1 MLHRRLYGEWFVVAV
16 VACLLAW
23 IATANQ
29 RLAPLDNRIYDQ
41 ALGLIA
47 PPVDDRILIVEID
60 EPSLSAL
67 GRWPWPRS
75 EHARLLEAVARHKP
89 AAVGYSVL
97 FLDEAGD
104 DAKLAEAM
112 RAAAP
117 VYLAA
122 LVDRDMAGAV
132 TGVQPPAST
141 LAAAAA
147 GIGAVELDPDA
158 DGVIRAMP
166 RSAGGDE
173 MALLP
178 LASRLAQAAN
188 ADSPPAHES
197 VRIRYAQREDFRR
210 ISFASLAAGEV
221 PPVLIRGKLLL
232 VGATA
237 PGLGNQQPVP
247 GPGGRL
253 LSGVEIEANVL
264 NTSLQEA
271 AIATFPGGKAAGFAL
286 LPIIVLMIGFLLLS
300 PSQGFWLAV
309 GLGVGAF
316 AFSLLLLSFASL
328 WWPPAGTM
336 AGLVAAH
343 ILWSWRRL
351 TVIGRFL
358 LARTRQ
364 LEREPGLALVA
375 STARHSGDSI
385 SRGADRLADL
395 IEQLRT
401 LRAFV
406 SEAVEC
412 LPAAICVADSEG
424 RIALCNRAAEALFG
438 KGLSGR
444 LIAEVAARLSP
455 VPEGDNGLLRDETG
469 RFFLL
474 AKAELSGDF
483 QIYSYADVTDLQRIA
498 EERDDILQFL
508 SHDIRTPNAAIVTLL
523 ETDELA
529 GKREAKA
536 VPPAA
541 TIAAIRRHAR
551 HALRLADDFVQLARA
566 RRRSMEPEPLDLCD
580 VAREAADMVWP
591 RAHGRQITVQ
601 DDCVSGEVW
610 VMGDRSMILRGALN
624 LLENAVK
631 FAPEGAVVRYG
642 VEASGNL
649 ASLVVAGPGPAMP
662 PGREANPFAL
672 YAEGRAADGTGSLGL
687 GLAFVQTMAQRHG
700 GRVSYGY
707 SVAVGG
713 EFRVDL
719 PLAESEE
726 DAVVSLAL
734 NEA

>member
-1 MLHRRLYGEWFVVAV
+1 MLNRRLYGEWFVVAI
-16 VACLLAW
+16 VACLFAW

-60 EPSLSAL
+60 EPSLRAL

-75 EHARLLEAVARHKP
+75 EHARLLEALYGQKP
-89 AAVGYSVL
+89 TAVGYSVL
-97 FLDEAGD
+97 FLDESID
-104 DAKLAEAM
+104 DARLAEAM
-112 RAAAP
+112 RAVAP

-122 LVDRDMAGAV
+122 LVDRDAAGAV
-132 TGVQPPAST
+132 TGVQTPAKA
-141 LAAAAA
+141 LADAAA
-147 GIGAVELDPDA
+147 GTGAVELDPES

-166 RSAGGDE
+166 QTASGGE
-173 MALLP
+173 EALLP
-178 LASRLAQAAN
+178 LAARLAQAAGAN
-188 ADSPPAHES
+188 RPPTSEAA
-197 VRIRYAQREDFRR
+197 RIRYAPRQDFRR

-221 PPVLIRGKLLL
+221 PQVLIRNKLLL

-247 GPGGRL
+247 RMAGGL

-264 NTSLQEA
+264 NTSMQDGAIGMLSGGQA
-271 AIATFPGGKAAGFAL
+271 ASFAL
-286 LPIIVLMIGFLLLS
+286 FPVIVLMIGFLRLS
-300 PSQGFWLAV
+300 PSQGFWLAI
-309 GLGVGAF
+309 GLAAGTLAV
-316 AFSLLLLSFASL
+316 SLGLLALAGL
-328 WWPPAGTM
+328 WWPPAGTL

-343 ILWSWRRL
+343 ILWGWRRL

-364 LEREPGLALVA
+364 LQSEPGLALVA
-375 STARHSGDSI
+375 STARRSGDSV
-385 SRGADRLADL
+385 SRDADRLADL

-412 LPAAICVADSEG
+412 LPAAICVADRDD
-424 RIALCNRAAEALFG
+424 RIVLCNRAAEALFG
-438 KGLSGR
+438 EGLSR
-444 LIAEVAARLSP
+444 QSMAAVAAKLTP
-455 VPEGDNGLLRDETG
+455 VPEGDNGLLRDDAG

-483 QIYSYADVTDLQRIA
+483 QLYSYADVTDLQRIA

-508 SHDIRTPNAAIVTLL
+508 SHDIRSPNAAIVTLL

-529 GKREAKA
+529 GKREAMA

-541 TIAAIRRHAR
+541 TIEAIRRHAR

-591 RAHGRQITVQ
+591 RARGRQITVQ

-631 FAPEGAVVRYG
+631 FAPEGATVRYS
-642 VEASGNL
+642 VEAAGSL

-662 PGREANPFAL
+662 PGRAANPFAL
-672 YAEGRAADGTGSLGL
+672 YAEGRPADGTGSLGL
-687 GLAFVQTMAQRHG
+687 GLAFVQTMAQRHS
-700 GRVSYGY
+700 GRVTYGY
-707 SVAVGG
+707 QDGLGG

-719 PLAESEE
+719 PLAEAEE
-726 DAVVSLAL
+726 DAGVSLSL
-734 NEA
+734 TEA